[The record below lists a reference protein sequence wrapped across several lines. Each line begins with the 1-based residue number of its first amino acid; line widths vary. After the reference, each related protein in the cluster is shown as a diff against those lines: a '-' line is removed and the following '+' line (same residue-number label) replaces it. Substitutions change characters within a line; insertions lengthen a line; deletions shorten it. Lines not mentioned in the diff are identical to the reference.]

1 MDLNKYQKLSK
12 RTMPKPEFKV
22 PGLFSENETEIY
34 SSDSKANYAMGLSG
48 EAGEVTDLIKKELF
62 HGHKEEPEKVL
73 KELGDVLHY
82 LSGLATMYGYTLD
95 EVARTNIK
103 KLSERYADGF
113 SKEASINRIE

>member
-1 MDLNKYQKLSK
+1 MNLNKYQKLSK
-12 RTMPKPEFKV
+12 RTMPEPQLKIDEI
-22 PGLFSENETEIY
+22 EIY

-113 SKEASINRIE
+113 SKEASINRIENNVE